1 METTDYALGR
11 TTDEFERVRA
21 QARLWSADTAR
32 LLDRIELGPGDRCL
46 DAGCGPGETMRL
58 MAERVGPSGE
68 VVGIDLDPAI
78 SALAPGRVIIHD
90 LTADE
95 PVPGGRY
102 DLVYARLLLFHT
114 PRQAE
119 VLRRLWDAVAPGGH
133 LLVQDYDLR
142 SVGLNPSLDVVE
154 EMSALVVAAFGAAG
168 CDVRAGS
175 RLPYLMAEAGIGA
188 PDGTDVAGRL
198 IPAAMGLP
206 ILESVYLSLLP
217 VAYANGLITPSEAE
231 KALDRLRRE
240 TAANPGRYVLL
251 PLLNGVWKLNG
262 EAR

>member
-11 TTDEFERVRA
+11 TDEEFERVRA

-32 LLDRIELGPGDRCL
+32 LLDLIGVAAGDRCL

-68 VVGIDLDPAI
+68 VVGIDLDAGI

-95 PVPGGRY
+95 PVPGGPY

-119 VLRRLWDAVAPGGH
+119 VLRRLWDAVAPGGR
-133 LLVQDYDLR
+133 LLVQDYDMR
-142 SVGLNPSLDVVE
+142 SVGLNPPLDVAE
-154 EMSALVVAAFGAAG
+154 EMTALVIAAFGAAG

-198 IPAAMGLP
+198 VPAAVGLP

-217 VAYANGLITPSEAE
+217 VAYAKGLTTPADAE
-231 KALDRLRRE
+231 KALDELRRE
-240 TAANPGRYVLL
+240 TAATPDRYVLL
-251 PLLNGVWKLNG
+251 PLMNGVWKVKG
-262 EAR
+262 ESR

>member
-1 METTDYALGR
+1 METTDYALGH

-32 LLDRIELGPGDRCL
+32 LLDRLGVGPGDRCL

-58 MAERVGPSGE
+58 MAERAGPSGE

-78 SALAPGRVIIHD
+78 SSRAPGREIIHD

-95 PVPGGRY
+95 PVPGGPY
-102 DLVYARLLLFHT
+102 DLVHARLLLFHT

-119 VLRRLWDAVAPGGH
+119 VLHRLWDAVAPGGH

-142 SVGLNPSLDVVE
+142 AVGLNPSLDIVE
-154 EMSALVVAAFGAAG
+154 EMTALVVAAFGVAG

-198 IPAAMGLP
+198 VPAAAGLP
-206 ILESVYLSLLP
+206 ILEDVYRSLLP
-217 VAYANGLITPSEAE
+217 VAYAKGLTTPPEAE
-231 KALDRLRRE
+231 KTLDRLRCE
-240 TAANPGRYVLL
+240 IASNPDRYVLL
-251 PLLNGVWKLNG
+251 PLLNGVWKTKG
-262 EAR
+262 ES

>member
-1 METTDYALGR
+1 METTEYALGH
-11 TTDEFERVRA
+11 TDEEFERVRA

-32 LLDRIELGPGDRCL
+32 LLDRLGLAAGARCL

-58 MAERVGPSGE
+58 MAERVGPTGE
-68 VVGIDLDPAI
+68 VTGIDLDPVI
-78 SALAPGRVIIHD
+78 SSLAPGRVIIHD

-95 PVPGGRY
+95 PVPGGPY
-102 DLVYARLLLFHT
+102 DLVHARLLLFHT
-114 PRQAE
+114 PRRAE

-133 LLVQDYDLR
+133 LLVQDYDLGA
-142 SVGLNPSLDVVE
+142 VGLNPSLDIVE
-154 EMSALVVAAFGAAG
+154 EMTALVVAAFGAAG

-198 IPAAMGLP
+198 VPAAAGTP

-217 VAYANGLITPSEAE
+217 VAYAKGLITPPDAE
-231 KALDRLRRE
+231 KAIDTLRRE
-240 TAANPGRYVLL
+240 TAANPDRYVLL
-251 PLLNGVWKLNG
+251 PLLNGAWKRKG

>member
-11 TTDEFERVRA
+11 TEEENERVRA

-32 LLDRIELGPGDRCL
+32 LLDLVGLGTGDRCL

-68 VVGIDLDPAI
+68 VTGIDLDPGI
-78 SALAPGRVIIHD
+78 SSLAPGRVIIHD
-90 LTADE
+90 LTADD
-95 PVPGGRY
+95 PVPGGPY
-102 DLVYARLLLFHT
+102 DLVHARLLLFHT

-133 LLVQDYDLR
+133 LVVQDYDL
-142 SVGLNPSLDVVE
+142 SAVGVNPPLDIVD
-154 EMSALVVAAFGAAG
+154 EMTAVLIEAFGAAG

-198 IPAAMGLP
+198 VPVAVGTP
-206 ILESVYLSLLP
+206 ILESVYVSLLP
-217 VAYANGLITPSEAE
+217 VAYAKGLTTPADAE
-231 KALDRLRRE
+231 KAIDTLRRE
-240 TAANPGRYVLL
+240 TAADPDRYVLL
-251 PLLNGVWKLNG
+251 PLLNGVWKTKG
-262 EAR
+262 ESR